1 MNNTIV
7 IPTGYMGSGSS
18 AVTDILSEIEGYD
31 INNGTFEY
39 VMLHCPDGMFDLE
52 DKLLIGNNALRS
64 DEAIHRFI
72 SCMSDL
78 YYKDN
83 YWVSGYRNLVSVDF
97 FNYCIEFIEKL
108 VDIEINDTY
117 WYFQENPV
125 NLKMKLKY
133 CLRRL
138 LAKVSFKKIILGC
151 PKRYSKMMLSYPSDK
166 LFYEAARN
174 FLNKF
179 YTALG
184 IEKHNLV
191 LDQFILP
198 YNLFRINNYFD
209 DNVKIFVVERD
220 PRDVYLLN
228 KYIWHPQGVA
238 VPFPLNVSDFC
249 KYYKKIR
256 KSEKFVEDQRIMRLH
271 FEDLVYNYDSSIN
284 VLYEFLGVNKD
295 FHKYKKKYFNPEI
308 SVKNTHLFDMNLYW
322 KEETNIIKKELGE
335 YIYHYPESNIEHL
348 SKDILF

>member
-1 MNNTIV
+1 MNNKIV

-117 WYFQENPV
+117 WYFQENPI

-133 CLRRL
+133 YLRRL
-138 LAKVSFKKIILGC
+138 LAKMSFKKIILRC

-166 LFYEAARN
+166 LFYEAARD

-184 IEKHNLV
+184 IQKHNLV

-209 DNVKIFVVERD
+209 DNCKVIVVERD
-220 PRDVYLLN
+220 PRDVFVLN
-228 KYIWHPQGVA
+228 KYVWLKSSQIPY
-238 VPFPLNVSDFC
+238 PLDVHDFS
-249 KYYKKIR
+249 KMYTKIR
-256 KSEKFVEDQRIMRLH
+256 DLEKRVNDHKIFRIN
-271 FEDLVYNYDSSIN
+271 FEDLIYKYEESLER
-284 VLYEFLGVNKD
+284 LYEFIGVDKNM
-295 FHKYKKKYFNPEI
+295 HTKKRSKFIPEI
-308 SVKNTHLFDMNLYW
+308 SIKNTQLFKMNNYV
-322 KEETNIIKKELGE
+322 EQECAIIEQE
-335 YIYHYPESNIEHL
+335 CAYYIYN
-348 SKDILF
+348 FF